1 MINGKPVAVSVGPV
15 LRSNAIRDAAGF
27 RFEEFTNQVQ
37 YAQLTRALN
46 RHAVKQL
53 PPLDASWVNQ
63 PVQALL
69 AVTIGQNSV
78 EDVVAVELKRGD
90 ALMDDEIILRAEQI
104 SMLFPGTLALDRVDY
119 RVWRGKVNVIIG
131 ENGAGKSTLMKILA
145 GVQQP
150 TAGSLFL
157 NGEPLTL
164 SSTRD
169 AARHGIGMV
178 HQELNLFENLT
189 VAENLFLGREIQ
201 RGLAPINEAEQAR
214 RTAALMAR
222 LDQPIS
228 PHERVGNLK
237 VGQQQLVE
245 IAKALAED
253 ADILILDEPT
263 SALSKTEVEILF
275 RVIRDLTQQGVT
287 VIYISHRLEEL
298 MAIGDVIT
306 ILRDGRFQAE
316 APVSS
321 IDVPWI
327 VREMLGSEP
336 VTTFLPEAREF
347 GAPVLEAQHITC
359 VSPNGNTLVNDVSF
373 QVRAGEI
380 VGIYGLMGAGRTE
393 LFECLLGSQRHY
405 LGKLWLDSKP
415 LPTRLPTAD
424 RIRMGMS
431 LVPEDRKRAGIF
443 PVSSVASNLTIAS
456 LWRRLSHRFA
466 IAHQAEQQAV
476 SQTVGNLAIKISSP
490 DVAISALS
498 GGNQQKV
505 VIGRALLTNPRL
517 LLLDEPSRGIDVGAK
532 AEVFRM
538 MVALSQQGIAVLFST
553 SDLKEIMAVADRI
566 LVMSGGKL
574 TADLPRDQAE
584 EAALVKASAQG
595 F

>member
-1 MINGKPVAVSVGPV
+1 MMS
-15 LRSNAIRDAAGF
+15 
-27 RFEEFTNQVQ
+27 
-37 YAQLTRALN
+37 
-46 RHAVKQL
+46 
-53 PPLDASWVNQ
+53 
-63 PVQALL
+63 
-69 AVTIGQNSV
+69 
-78 EDVVAVELKRGD
+78 
-90 ALMDDEIILRAEQI
+90 DEIILQAGQM

-150 TAGSLFL
+150 TSGEMFL
-157 NGEPLTL
+157 NGEKVVL

-178 HQELNLFENLT
+178 HQELNLFENLS
-189 VAENLFLGREIQ
+189 VAENIFLGREIQ
-201 RGLAPINEAEQAR
+201 RGISPINEAEQKR
-214 RTAALMAR
+214 RTAALLQR

-228 PHERVGNLK
+228 PDEIVGNLK

-245 IAKALAED
+245 IAKALAEN

-275 RVIRDLTQQGVT
+275 RVIRELTRQGVSI
-287 VIYISHRLEEL
+287 IYISHRLEEL

-316 APVSS
+316 AKVSD

-336 VTTFLPEAREF
+336 VSNFLPPDRQF
-347 GAPVLEAQHITC
+347 GAAVLEAEHITC
-359 VSPNGNTLVNDVSF
+359 VSAHGNKLVDDVSF
-373 QVRAGEI
+373 NVRAGEI

-393 LFECLLGSQRHY
+393 LFECLLGSQRNY

-415 LPTRLPTAD
+415 LPTRLPTAE

-443 PVSSVASNLTIAS
+443 PISSVASNLTIAS
-456 LWRRLSHRFA
+456 LWRRLSHRTV
-466 IAHQAEQQAV
+466 ISEQAEREAV
-476 SQTVGNLAIKISSP
+476 NSTVGNLAIKISSP

-505 VIGRALLTNPRL
+505 VIGRSLLTNPRL

-538 MVALSQQGIAVLFST
+538 MVKLSEQGIAVVFST

-574 TADLPRDQAE
+574 TADLPRAEAE

>member
-1 MINGKPVAVSVGPV
+1 MMS
-15 LRSNAIRDAAGF
+15 
-27 RFEEFTNQVQ
+27 
-37 YAQLTRALN
+37 
-46 RHAVKQL
+46 
-53 PPLDASWVNQ
+53 
-63 PVQALL
+63 
-69 AVTIGQNSV
+69 
-78 EDVVAVELKRGD
+78 
-90 ALMDDEIILRAEQI
+90 DEIILQAKQM

-150 TAGSLFL
+150 TSGEMFL
-157 NGEPLTL
+157 NGEKVVL

-178 HQELNLFENLT
+178 HQELNLFENLS
-189 VAENLFLGREIQ
+189 VAENIFLGREIQ
-201 RGLAPINEAEQAR
+201 RGISPINEAEQKR
-214 RTAALMAR
+214 RTAALLQR

-228 PHERVGNLK
+228 PDEMVGNLK

-245 IAKALAED
+245 IAKALAEN

-275 RVIRDLTQQGVT
+275 RVIRELTRQGVSI
-287 VIYISHRLEEL
+287 IYISHRLEEL

-316 APVSS
+316 AKVSD

-336 VTTFLPEAREF
+336 VSNFLPPNRQF
-347 GAPVLEAQHITC
+347 GAAVLEAEHITC
-359 VSPNGNTLVNDVSF
+359 VSAHGNKLVDDVSF
-373 QVRAGEI
+373 NVRAGEI

-393 LFECLLGSQRHY
+393 LFECLLGSQRNY
-405 LGKLWLDSKP
+405 FGKLWLDSKP
-415 LPTRLPTAD
+415 LPTRLPTAE

-456 LWRRLSHRFA
+456 LWRRLSHRTV
-466 IAHQAEQQAV
+466 ISEQAEREAV
-476 SQTVGNLAIKISSP
+476 NSTVGNLAIKISSP
-490 DVAISALS
+490 EVAISALS

-505 VIGRALLTNPRL
+505 VIGRSLLTNPRL

-538 MVALSQQGIAVLFST
+538 MVKLSEQGIAVVFST

-574 TADLPRDQAE
+574 TADLPRAEAE

>member
-1 MINGKPVAVSVGPV
+1 MM
-15 LRSNAIRDAAGF
+15 R
-27 RFEEFTNQVQ
+27 
-37 YAQLTRALN
+37 
-46 RHAVKQL
+46 
-53 PPLDASWVNQ
+53 
-63 PVQALL
+63 
-69 AVTIGQNSV
+69 
-78 EDVVAVELKRGD
+78 
-90 ALMDDEIILRAEQI
+90 DEIILQTKQV

-150 TAGSLFL
+150 TSGEILL
-157 NGEPLTL
+157 NGEKVVL

-169 AARHGIGMV
+169 AARLGIGMV
-178 HQELNLFENLT
+178 HQELNLFENLS
-189 VAENLFLGREIQ
+189 VAENIFLGRELQ
-201 RGLAPINEAEQAR
+201 KGVMPINEAEQIR
-214 RTAALMAR
+214 RTAGLMQR

-228 PHERVGNLK
+228 PRELVANLK

-245 IAKALAED
+245 IAKALAEN

-275 RVIRDLTQQGVT
+275 RVIRELTSQGVT
-287 VIYISHRLEEL
+287 LIYISHRLEEL

-316 APVSS
+316 AKVNE

-336 VTTFLPEAREF
+336 VSNFLPAGREF
-347 GAPVLEAQHITC
+347 GAPVLEAEHITC
-359 VSPNGNTLVNDVSF
+359 VSASGNTVVNDVSF

-393 LFECLLGSQRHY
+393 LFECLLGSQRNY

-415 LPTRLPTAD
+415 VPARLPPAE

-456 LWRRLSHRFA
+456 LWRRLSYRFA
-466 IAHQAEQQAV
+466 IGQQAERQAV
-476 SQTVGNLAIKISSP
+476 ANTVGNLAIKVSSP
-490 DVAISALS
+490 EVAINALS

-505 VIGRALLTNPRL
+505 VIGRSLLTNPRL

-538 MVALSQQGIAVLFST
+538 MVQLSQQGIAVLFST
-553 SDLKEIMAVADRI
+553 SDLKEIMAVSDRI

-574 TADLPRDQAE
+574 TADLPREAAE